1 MMTNVRKPKRLIAAA
16 LAACS
21 ILAAQAAA
29 NRPAGGV
36 SVTASIDSAVIVMG
50 DRAHLRVNVDMP
62 QAVAKSARL
71 VDFPILPPGR
81 EYLEFNGVDVVAS
94 DSATNIDGE
103 KRRIKFDF
111 TIQAFDPGT
120 VTIPPFA
127 VVATPG
133 ADTAFSNVV
142 TFKVLPVELD
152 SLATLNPIES
162 IVSPNS
168 RWYDYIPNWLLWTL
182 LVLALGAAGAWA
194 FFYFRKAKET
204 IELRKNPPI
213 PPYELAVSRLNR
225 LKSQNLPETGREK
238 QYYTELVD
246 ILRQYLQG
254 RFGINAME
262 MTSTQIV
269 KSLRSN
275 PETRM
280 TADEMRAVLSIA
292 DFVKF
297 AKVRPLPDDN
307 VKAFNRATAFVEQT
321 KPAPEPETE
330 EPAKPIDSNKSK

>member
-1 MMTNVRKPKRLIAAA
+1 MMRVRNTKRIFAAA
-16 LAACS
+16 IAACS
-21 ILAAQAAA
+21 IFAAPATP
-29 NRPAGGV
+29 NRQAGGV

-50 DRAHLRVNVDMP
+50 DRAHLQVNVDMP
-62 QAVAKSARL
+62 QAVAKSAQL

-94 DSATNIDGE
+94 DSVTALDGD

-142 TFKVLPVELD
+142 SFKVLPVELD

-162 IVSPNS
+162 IVTPNS
-168 RWYDYIPNWLLWTL
+168 RWYDYIPDWLLWTL
-182 LVLALGAAGAWA
+182 LVISLAAAAAWA
-194 FFYFRKAKET
+194 YFYFRKTKET

-213 PPYELAVSRLNR
+213 PPYELAVSRLHQ
-225 LKSQNLPETGREK
+225 LKAQNLAETGREK

-269 KSLRSN
+269 RSLRNN

-307 VKAFNRATAFVEQT
+307 VKAFNRAASFVEQT
-321 KPAPEPETE
+321 KPAPEPEPGET
-330 EPAKPIDSNKSK
+330 AQTNASNKSSK